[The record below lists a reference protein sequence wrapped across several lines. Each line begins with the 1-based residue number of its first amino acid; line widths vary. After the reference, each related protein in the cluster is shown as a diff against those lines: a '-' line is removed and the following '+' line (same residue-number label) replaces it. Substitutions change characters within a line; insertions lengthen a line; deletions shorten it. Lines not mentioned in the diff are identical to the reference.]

1 MKYVFFADMFLGNIK
16 SFVTLQNYYESKIPH
31 WFLNFNEFNEFM
43 KNNGYKLKLK
53 KMITKRLN
61 FDTKISM
68 DNFDQEDRIPYTLN
82 LLYEKI

>member
-1 MKYVFFADMFLGNIK
+1 
-16 SFVTLQNYYESKIPH
+16 
-31 WFLNFNEFNEFM
+31 M
-43 KNNGYKLKLK
+43 KNNGYKLKLKK